1 MVKNSQVLAVLS
13 VSMCV
18 ILFLSEFARAA
29 PYDYD
34 SNVREV
40 RELLEVLIQ
49 KDADQ
54 RQSAADLHRLVRKNN
69 RSPSL
74 RLRFGRRSDPALSNQ
89 IGRSPYEHNNLNYNV
104 EPAALNEI

>member
-13 VSMCV
+13 VSLCV

-34 SNVREV
+34 TNFREM
-40 RELLEVLIQ
+40 LEALIQ

-54 RQSAADLHRLVRKNN
+54 NQQPAADLHRLVRKNN

-74 RLRFGRRSDPALSNQ
+74 RLRFGRRSDPALSYQ
-89 IGRSPYEHNNLNYNV
+89 IGRSPYDHNNLNYNL
-104 EPAALNEI
+104 EPATGLNEI